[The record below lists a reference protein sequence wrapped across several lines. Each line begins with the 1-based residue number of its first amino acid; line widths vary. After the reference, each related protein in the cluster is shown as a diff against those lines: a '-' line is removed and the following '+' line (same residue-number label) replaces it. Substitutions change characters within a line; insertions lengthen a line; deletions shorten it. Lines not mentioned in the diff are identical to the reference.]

1 MRLKMQTS
9 RVFKGSKKI
18 PLRFVLVVPFVLQ
31 IFAAVGLTGYLS
43 LRNGQKAVNDLAT
56 QLGSELTARIQQQ
69 MQTYL
74 ATPQLFNQLNA
85 DAIRRGQLN
94 IQDLPRE
101 RFWQQIQLSD
111 AVSWIYYGAEQEGE
125 FVGITRQGRERSIK
139 IGASSAFT
147 NRNTYYY
154 NIDAQGNRS
163 KLAQI
168 DRKLYDPRTRPWYHS
183 AIKAGNPIWSD
194 IYPDF
199 DTQQL
204 TITASQPVYDKKGA
218 IQGVCGVDLFL
229 KDINHFLSHLKVG
242 KSGQTFIMERSGQ
255 LVASSTTELPFL
267 LSRQGDEP
275 QRLNASDSHVPL
287 IRSAA
292 KYVTAYFGDLSK
304 IDTQT
309 QLDFIPED
317 TARRDRHFLQ
327 VTPFQDGRGLDWL
340 IVVVVP
346 EADFL
351 EQINAN
357 TRTTILLCLG
367 ALLIATLLGLI
378 TSHWITQPILRLS
391 EASKA
396 IRKGQFDQA
405 VEVQGAEE
413 LRVLAQS
420 FNLMASQLRESF
432 TALDKTNFELEL
444 RVEELKQVQLQLVQS
459 EKMSTLGQLVA
470 SVAHEINNPLGFI
483 AGNLTFT
490 QQYTQEIIS
499 LLNLYQQYYP
509 TPAPEIKNEI
519 EKIELEFLLK
529 DLPCLISSMKE
540 GTDRI
545 RNISTSLRTFS
556 RTDAPTKIAAN
567 LHEGLN
573 STLMIL
579 GHRLKATP
587 TRPTIQVI
595 KKYGALPLVEC
606 YPGQLN
612 QVFMNIIANAID
624 AIDELSEECCC
635 TQIQCF
641 PQIITICTEVN
652 EDTTRAV
659 IRIKDNGPG
668 MLDAVKEQVFEY
680 LFTTKPVGKGTGLG
694 LSISRQIVVEKHGG
708 MLTCISSKGQGT
720 EFVIEIPIQQQD

>member
-1 MRLKMQTS
+1 
-9 RVFKGSKKI
+9 
-18 PLRFVLVVPFVLQ
+18 
-31 IFAAVGLTGYLS
+31 
-43 LRNGQKAVNDLAT
+43 
-56 QLGSELTARIQQQ
+56 
-69 MQTYL
+69 
-74 ATPQLFNQLNA
+74 
-85 DAIRRGQLN
+85 
-94 IQDLPRE
+94 
-101 RFWQQIQLSD
+101 
-111 AVSWIYYGAEQEGE
+111 
-125 FVGITRQGRERSIK
+125 
-139 IGASSAFT
+139 
-147 NRNTYYY
+147 
-154 NIDAQGNRS
+154 
-163 KLAQI
+163 
-168 DRKLYDPRTRPWYHS
+168 
-183 AIKAGNPIWSD
+183 
-194 IYPDF
+194 
-199 DTQQL
+199 
-204 TITASQPVYDKKGA
+204 
-218 IQGVCGVDLFL
+218 
-229 KDINHFLSHLKVG
+229 
-242 KSGQTFIMERSGQ
+242 
-255 LVASSTTELPFL
+255 
-267 LSRQGDEP
+267 
-275 QRLNASDSHVPL
+275 
-287 IRSAA
+287 
-292 KYVTAYFGDLSK
+292 
-304 IDTQT
+304 
-309 QLDFIPED
+309 
-317 TARRDRHFLQ
+317 
-327 VTPFQDGRGLDWL
+327 
-340 IVVVVP
+340 
-346 EADFL
+346 
-351 EQINAN
+351 
-357 TRTTILLCLG
+357 
-367 ALLIATLLGLI
+367 
-378 TSHWITQPILRLS
+378 
-391 EASKA
+391 
-396 IRKGQFDQA
+396 
-405 VEVQGAEE
+405 
-413 LRVLAQS
+413 
-420 FNLMASQLRESF
+420 
-432 TALDKTNFELEL
+432 
-444 RVEELKQVQLQLVQS
+444 
-459 EKMSTLGQLVA
+459 
-470 SVAHEINNPLGFI
+470 
-483 AGNLTFT
+483 
-490 QQYTQEIIS
+490 
-499 LLNLYQQYYP
+499 LNLYQQYYP